1 VSHAKAKLLIG
12 HLTVPGLLEAVSKKR
27 STTLTAI
34 LNEEGTP
41 QFSKAEAED
50 IIAKLGEASVK
61 ASLEQCHVDDYPKL
75 TVTRHTGGSDSAA
88 LMKRD
93 FSQLSL
99 GQQQSVLL
107 ALILSS
113 DSKRPLIIDQP
124 EDNLDSEF
132 IFHTFVPV
140 LRRAKERRQVIIV
153 THNANIAVLGDAEL
167 LIVLKTNRDRSQ
179 IVARGSIDD
188 PVARDVACKILEG
201 AKEAFARR
209 ARIYGI
215 L

>member
-1 VSHAKAKLLIG
+1 
-12 HLTVPGLLEAVSKKR
+12 
-27 STTLTAI
+27 
-34 LNEEGTP
+34 
-41 QFSKAEAED
+41 
-50 IIAKLGEASVK
+50 VK

-75 TVTRHTGGSDSAA
+75 TVSRNISGADGIA
-88 LMKRD
+88 LMKRE

-153 THNANIAVLGDAEL
+153 THNANIAVLGDAEQ

-188 PVARDVACKILEG
+188 PVARDAACKILEG

-215 L
+215 V